1 MLDASLQ
8 QINNYLTTLHG
19 KVDALAKR
27 PSGGGGTATPQPV
40 TYPVRYFYDRYL
52 VDGCRF
58 RVDGNAVLKPAK
70 ITAVEGGVVTVS
82 QAAHGLADND
92 AVCVLVGN
100 THAFYGLVTN
110 MSADS
115 FAVANTTFPPSA
127 AIVVGDAHAGGLMSF
142 TAAAKPFQNFTV
154 KIAPEFTV
162 RSFDHWYGMNS
173 RATTYIDM
181 TFDQGKPF
189 KPEDMIV
196 PLALGRQAIDGMTAF
211 SMGTTRSAVNGNL
224 YTVRFNPMP
233 PVGIPIYVNVR
244 Y

>member
-1 MLDASLQ
+1 MPDALNSVSA
-8 QINNYLTTLHG
+8 YLTSLHG
-19 KVDALAKR
+19 KIDALAKR
-27 PSGGGGTATPQPV
+27 PSGGGGSATPQPV

-52 VDGCRF
+52 ADGCRF

-70 ITAVEGGVVTVS
+70 ITAVESGVVTVS

-110 MSADS
+110 LSADS
-115 FAVANTTFPPSA
+115 FAVSNTTFPPSA

-142 TAAAKPFQNFTV
+142 TAEEKPFKNITA

-162 RSFDHWYGMNS
+162 RSFDHWYAANS

-196 PLALGRQAIDGMTAF
+196 PLALGRQALDGMTAF
-211 SMGTTRSAVNGNL
+211 SMGTTRNSVNGNL
-224 YTVRFNPMP
+224 YVVRFNPLP
-233 PVGIPIYVNVR
+233 PVGLPIYINVR